1 MDFWI
6 YLFCLGAGV
15 VFVLFTA
22 VAGHFFSGHDAHV
35 VGSGGH
41 AEAGADMSDA
51 PGLSMFSP
59 TVIATFVTCFG
70 GLGIMFKQFKATSSP
85 WVSAPLSVLGAAVIA
100 GAFLLFLRNLMSV
113 TQGSSEARLSALVG
127 TSATIITPIPENGV
141 GEIAYV
147 QGGSRYTAPAR
158 AEGGASVPGGRSV
171 RITRVV
177 GSQFYVVPL

>member
-15 VFVLFTA
+15 IFVLFTA
-22 VAGHFFSGHDAHV
+22 VAGHFFGGHDVHV

-41 AEAGADMSDA
+41 AEAGADGSDA

-70 GLGIMFKQFKATSSP
+70 GFGIIFKQFKATNSP
-85 WVSAPLSVLGAAVIA
+85 WVSTPLSIVGAAVIA
-100 GAFLLFLRNLMSV
+100 GLFLLFLRNLMNA
-113 TQGSSEARLSALVG
+113 TQGSSESHAGTTVG
-127 TSATIITPIPENGV
+127 ITATIITPIPENGV

-147 QGGSRYTAPAR
+147 QGGTRYTAPAR
-158 AEGGASVPGGRSV
+158 VEDGASVAGGRSV
-171 RITRVV
+171 KITRVV
-177 GSQFYVVPL
+177 GSQFYVVPV